1 MCREVKERNGTRV
14 YASCLEGNRKK
25 DYMVLME
32 KAFLCV
38 QDTSTVERQNG
49 I

>member
-1 MCREVKERNGTRV
+1 MKVH
-14 YASCLEGNRKK
+14 ASCLGHNRKK

-32 KAFLCV
+32 KAFFYV
-38 QDTSTVERQNG
+38 QDISTVERQNG

>member
-1 MCREVKERNGTRV
+1 MRV
-14 YASCLEGNRKK
+14 HASCLGGNRKK

-32 KAFLCV
+32 KVFFYV
-38 QDTSTVERQNG
+38 WDTSIVERQDG